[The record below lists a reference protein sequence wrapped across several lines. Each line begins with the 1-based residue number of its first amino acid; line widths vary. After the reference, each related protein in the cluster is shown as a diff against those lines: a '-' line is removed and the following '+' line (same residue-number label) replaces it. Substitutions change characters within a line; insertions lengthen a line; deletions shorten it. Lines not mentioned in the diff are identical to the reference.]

1 MSPKVHRRQNETL
14 FDGNESFLRF
24 PTFFETLR
32 LLSDKMIQR
41 RLAEKWTRRP
51 KESESNF

>member
-1 MSPKVHRRQNETL
+1 MSPKVHRPQNETL